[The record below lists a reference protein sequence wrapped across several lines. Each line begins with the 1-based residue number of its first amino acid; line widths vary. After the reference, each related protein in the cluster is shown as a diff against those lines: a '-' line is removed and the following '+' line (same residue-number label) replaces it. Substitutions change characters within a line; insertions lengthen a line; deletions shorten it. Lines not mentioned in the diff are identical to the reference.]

1 MILTRT
7 AALAALVLVAAAAPA
22 GAYVLS
28 DSPGASGTSRHAA
41 QADHDKQHKTGKPD
55 KADDQAEDQGTEHA
69 DEHAAAGQA
78 HADAMKAWA
87 HCVADA
93 ASGPKTGEHTG
104 PPKIAC
110 GDKPMAPGL
119 AKHLAAGTGPF
130 APGKAGSKAHGHSSH

>member
-1 MILTRT
+1 MVLTRT

-28 DSPGASGTSRHAA
+28 DSPGGSGTSRHAA
-41 QADHDKQHKTGKPD
+41 QADHDQQHKTGKPD
-55 KADDQAEDQGTEHA
+55 K
-69 DEHAAAGQA
+69 AAGQA

-93 ASGPKTGEHTG
+93 ASGRKTGEHTG
-104 PPKIAC
+104 PPKTAC

-130 APGKAGSKAHGHSSH
+130 APGKAGPKAHGHSSH